1 MSGLA
6 IAALLCSALPA
17 PPAAGQ
23 AVPAQAL
30 SLKDLQERARRNDPR
45 AQQAVAQLD
54 NASARRD
61 EAHAMNFPQID
72 YTAYVGGPS
81 PQHLLSDPSNIN
93 SVRDGLS
100 PFGAVFHGD
109 IQAVLPLYTFGKL
122 SAGKSAGDH
131 LVLAN
136 EALLQRAR
144 DQAVFDVT
152 KAYWGYQTARNA
164 DVSVVNIRKRLQD
177 AQDQAKKLI
186 ADQSDQVSKSDALKL
201 DYLAQEIEA
210 QHASALKGAQLALTG
225 IRLVAGLSGPF
236 EIASQELPPAP
247 ETPPLEKLLERA
259 LANRPEARAAA
270 EAVKAR
276 AALVDLERG
285 KLYPDIG
292 LVAGY
297 RFTDTTN
304 ASNPSSPFLNNPY
317 FENSP
322 YLAVALRG
330 SLDLPQKLARVR
342 QVEADLRE
350 AIATR
355 AGAEALIRLE
365 LQQATGDL
373 DEARVK
379 VDRYTRETAIGKQ
392 LAVQA
397 GVAFEGGL
405 GEARELLEDTLLYAR
420 ADGARLSAL
429 FDAQLAYAALEKAVG
444 GF

>member
-1 MSGLA
+1 MRYLA
-6 IAALLCSALPA
+6 TAALLCAA
-17 PPAAGQ
+17 VAPAA
-23 AVPAQAL
+23 VRAQAL
-30 SLKDLQERARRNDPR
+30 SLKELQERARRNDPR
-45 AQQAVAQLD
+45 AQQAVAQLE
-54 NASARRD
+54 NASAKRD
-61 EAHAMNFPQID
+61 EAHAMGFPQID

-81 PQHLLSDPSNIN
+81 PQHLLSNPADIN
-93 SVRDGLS
+93 SVRSGWAPL
-100 PFGAVFHGD
+100 GAVFHGD
-109 IQAVLPLYTFGKL
+109 IQAILPLYTFGKL
-122 SAGKSAGDH
+122 TAGKSAGDH
-131 LVLAN
+131 LVLATS
-136 EALLQRAR
+136 ALLQRAR

-164 DVSVVNIRKRLQD
+164 DTSVVAIRKRLQD
-177 AQDQAKKLI
+177 AQDKAKKLL
-186 ADQSDQVSKSDALKL
+186 ADQSDQISKADALKL
-201 DYLAQEIEA
+201 DYLAEEIEA
-210 QHASALKGAQLALTG
+210 QHATASKTAQLALTG
-225 IRLVAGLSGPF
+225 IQLVAGLTGPF
-236 EIASQELPPAP
+236 EIAPQELPAAPA
-247 ETPPLEKLLERA
+247 TPPLEQLLARA
-259 LANRPEARAAA
+259 LANRPEAKAAD

-276 AALVDLERG
+276 AALVSLEGG

-304 ASNPSSPFLNNPY
+304 ASNPSSPFLSNPY

-330 SLDLPQKLARVR
+330 TLDVPQKLARVR
-342 QVEADLRE
+342 QVEADLHE
-350 AIATR
+350 AQATQ
-355 AGAEALIRLE
+355 AGAASLIKLE
-365 LQQATGDL
+365 LQQAVGDL

-379 VDRYTRETAIGKQ
+379 VDRYTKETAIAKQ

-397 GVAFEGGL
+397 GVSFESGL

>member
-1 MSGLA
+1 MQLA
-6 IAALLCSALPA
+6 LLALLC
-17 PPAAGQ
+17 
-23 AVPAQAL
+23 AQAL

-45 AQQAVAQLD
+45 AQQAVAQLE
-54 NASARRD
+54 NATAKRD

-81 PQHLLSDPSNIN
+81 PQHLLRDPADIN
-93 SVRDGLS
+93 SVRDGWTPL
-100 PFGAVFHGD
+100 GAVFHGD

-122 SAGKSAGDH
+122 SAGKSATDH
-131 LVLAN
+131 LVLATS
-136 EALLQRAR
+136 ALLQRAR

-177 AQDQAKKLI
+177 AQDQAKKLL
-186 ADQSDQVSKSDALKL
+186 AEQSDQISKSDALKL

-210 QHASALKGAQLALTG
+210 QHASAAKGAALALTG
-225 IRLVAGLSGPF
+225 IRLVAGLTGPF
-236 EIASQELPPAP
+236 EIAPQDLPLAP
-247 ETPPLEKLLERA
+247 ETPPMDALLQRA
-259 LANRPEARAAA
+259 LQNRPEAKAAA

-304 ASNPSSPFLNNPY
+304 ASNPSSPFLSNPY

-322 YLAVALRG
+322 YLAIGLHG
-330 SLDLPQKLARVR
+330 TLDIPQKLARVR
-342 QVEADLRE
+342 QAEADLHE
-350 AIATR
+350 ALATQY
-355 AGAEALIRLE
+355 GAETLVRLE
-365 LQQATGDL
+365 LQQAVGDL

-379 VDRYTRETAIGKQ
+379 VDRYTKETAIGKQ

-397 GVAFEGGL
+397 GVAFESGL

-429 FDAQLAYAALEKAVG
+429 FDAQLAWAALEKATG
-444 GF
+444 GL